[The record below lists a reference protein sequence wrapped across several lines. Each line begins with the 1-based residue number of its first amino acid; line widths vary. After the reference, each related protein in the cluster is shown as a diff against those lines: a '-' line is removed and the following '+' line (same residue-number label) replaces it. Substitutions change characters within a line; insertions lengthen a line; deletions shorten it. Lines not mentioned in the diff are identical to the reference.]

1 MNFINKQRVL
11 DVRFCLKHGN
21 NVAHVWARTEAAA
34 RQRGVEYFKLK
45 HKEALALQVI
55 PFKEK
60 Q

>member
-11 DVRFCLKHGN
+11 DVRFCLKNGN
-21 NVAHVWARTEAAA
+21 DVAHVWARSEAAA
-34 RQRGVEYFKLK
+34 RQKGVEYFKLS
-45 HKEALALQVI
+45 HKESLNLKVI